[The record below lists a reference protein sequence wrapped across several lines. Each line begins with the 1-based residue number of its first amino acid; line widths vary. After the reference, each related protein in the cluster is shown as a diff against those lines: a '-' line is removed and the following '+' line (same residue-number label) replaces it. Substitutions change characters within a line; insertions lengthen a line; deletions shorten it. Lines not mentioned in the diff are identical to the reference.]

1 MELQTIAPVPFL
13 KWAGGKHRLLAQY
26 MPHFPRT
33 GARYM
38 EPFVGSAAA
47 FFHVRGQNWYSQYV
61 LSDSNVELMNC
72 YSVVRDDLESLIAL
86 LVIHRE
92 QHSLLY
98 YGAVRDMDRK
108 GLESY
113 SPVERAAR
121 FIYLNKTCYNGLWRV
136 NQRGYFNVPMGRYK
150 NPAILDTGKLRTAA
164 AALQGVELVVG
175 DFLSLEVRTLPED
188 IIYFD
193 PPYDPLSKTANFTA
207 YAAAAF
213 GEAQQRALAA
223 YYRRLHARGCTLILS
238 NSDTPLIRE
247 LYRDF
252 RIESITA
259 RRAINSKADRRGTV
273 NEVLVLNT

>member
-1 MELQTIAPVPFL
+1 
-13 KWAGGKHRLLAQY
+13 
-26 MPHFPRT
+26 
-33 GARYM
+33 
-38 EPFVGSAAA
+38 
-47 FFHVRGQNWYSQYV
+47 
-61 LSDSNVELMNC
+61 
-72 YSVVRDDLESLIAL
+72 
-86 LVIHRE
+86 
-92 QHSLLY
+92 
-98 YGAVRDMDRK
+98 MDRN
-108 GLESY
+108 GLANHT
-113 SPVERAAR
+113 PVERAAR

-136 NQRGYFNVPMGRYK
+136 NRRGYFNVPMGRYK
-150 NPAILDTGKLRTAA
+150 NPAILDTGKLRAAA
-164 AALQGVELVVG
+164 AALQGVELVAG
-175 DFLSLEVRTLPED
+175 DFLSLEAHAQPGD

-207 YAAAAF
+207 YATAAF

-223 YYRRLHARGCTLILS
+223 YYRRLHGRGCTVILS